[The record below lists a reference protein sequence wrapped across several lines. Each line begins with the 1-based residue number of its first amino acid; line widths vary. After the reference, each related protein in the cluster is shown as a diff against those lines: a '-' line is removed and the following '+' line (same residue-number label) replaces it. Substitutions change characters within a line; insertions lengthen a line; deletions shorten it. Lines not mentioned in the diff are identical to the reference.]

1 MGLMMKK
8 LALFLCMVPAFASAQ
23 GYTAGVYPAVSAS
36 FASGRCILTI
46 SDFQTSIETMTQWI
60 MNQSQH
66 GFKEATFF
74 GCYSPIT
81 NTQAYR
87 DVRDDLIEG
96 GYSVSLN
103 NTTNTFTVTWP

>member
-1 MGLMMKK
+1 MR
-8 LALFLCMVPAFASAQ
+8 ALAFALCILPGALSAQ
-23 GYTAGVYPAVSAS
+23 GVTIGIYPADQAT
-36 FASGRCILTI
+36 FQSGRCLQNIN
-46 SDFQTSIETMTQWI
+46 DFSGTMMDVLPWL
-60 MNQSQH
+60 MNQAQQ

-87 DVRDDLIEG
+87 DVRDDLTEG
-96 GYSVSLN
+96 GYGVSLN